1 MKWIEFK
8 KKAFPL
14 DKEIEEYDRSIFW
27 KINRYIGLRFAF
39 LFNWLGF
46 SANTLSFVR
55 FLLILFGLYFI
66 HFIIYNVKCFPIIG
80 AILIIWQVNLDFADG
95 ALARVQGTSNKLG
108 ELLDGLANAFFRSA
122 IIILMGF
129 FTNNIVMLILSLASS
144 FILVSFDGYLFF
156 IKYVNQTTKVFF
168 KKSLSV
174 VIMNGFLPFLIIIHA
189 IFDFPIFIFS
199 YFIVVFYTLLA
210 SVCLFTLIFTKNK
223 LLNNK

>member
-14 DKEIEEYDRSIFW
+14 DIKIEEANRSIYW

-46 SANTLSFVR
+46 SANALSFFR
-55 FLLILFGLYFI
+55 FLLTIFGLYFI
-66 HFIIYNVKCFPIIG
+66 SFIICDNRWLPIIG
-80 AILIIWQVNLDFADG
+80 VTLIIWQVNLDFADG
-95 ALARVQGTSNKLG
+95 ALARAQGTSSKLG
-108 ELLDGLANAFFRSA
+108 EVLDGLANAFFRSA

-144 FILVSFDGYLFF
+144 FILVSFSGYLFF
-156 IKYVNQTTKVFF
+156 IDYVDENVKIIF
-168 KKSLSV
+168 KRSLSV
-174 VIMNGFLPFLIIIHA
+174 VVMNVFLPFLIIIHA

-199 YFIVVFYTLLA
+199 YFIVIFYTLLA

-223 LLNNK
+223 LLKVK